1 MGNGY
6 LNDQVG
12 RVAKRTIG
20 LDRLAVRVR
29 VHELHDPAKDN
40 KCAAK
45 EAEQHPV
52 QVTCS

>member
-1 MGNGY
+1 MRNGW

-12 RVAKRTIG
+12 DVAKRTIG

-29 VHELHDPAKDN
+29 VHDLHDPAKDN

-45 EAEQHPV
+45 EAEHHPR
-52 QVTCS
+52 QMTCS

>member
-1 MGNGY
+1 MGNGW

-12 RVAKRTIG
+12 DVAKRAIG

-29 VHELHDPAKDN
+29 VHDLHDPAKDN

-45 EAEQHPV
+45 EAEHHP
-52 QVTCS
+52 